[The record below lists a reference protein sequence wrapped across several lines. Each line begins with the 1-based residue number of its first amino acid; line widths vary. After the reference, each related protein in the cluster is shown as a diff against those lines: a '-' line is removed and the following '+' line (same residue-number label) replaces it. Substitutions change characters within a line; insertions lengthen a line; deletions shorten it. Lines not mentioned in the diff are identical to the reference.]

1 MSCHRGHLKKFV
13 NIVRWGDADKWQ
25 MDVSN
30 VGHWSDSTFVR
41 LWRDHCDELGQMA
54 AIPFVCPRGKKESGC
69 ASNFH
74 SEWFAHIQIC
84 WLHSIGLFFI
94 SLFGGDSLVICRCHF
109 TPTPYAT
116 SGCNTRIH
124 ARLICLVEQLFK
136 RPAGGMKWMKLWM
149 VEDIFLPPRI
159 LSRIKNYWELGP
171 V

>member
-1 MSCHRGHLKKFV
+1 MWISDRWMYRMLVTEVTPLSCVCGAT
-13 NIVRWGDADKWQ
+13 IVTNLGRWPQYLSCVPA
-25 MDVSN
+25 
-30 VGHWSDSTFVR
+30 
-41 LWRDHCDELGQMA
+41 E
-54 AIPFVCPRGKKESGC
+54 KKESGC

-159 LSRIKNYWELGP
+159 LSRINNYWELGP